1 MTVLRLGQVL
11 VERGLLTAEQVSSIL
26 ERQQQS
32 GQPFGVL
39 AEGMFGIHPDR
50 IEDAWAQQYASLTRR
65 IDPAIEI
72 YEQRATELITRR
84 QAWQF
89 RVLPIRFDGREL
101 MMATTADHL
110 RRALRFATRV
120 LGVPTYFVVASSKD
134 LGEALCKR
142 YPLPGMTPGSVE
154 DEALERLL
162 ATG

>member
-1 MTVLRLGQVL
+1 MAALRLGEVL
-11 VERGLLTAEQVSSIL
+11 VDSKLLTTEQVASIL
-26 ERQQQS
+26 QRQQQT
-32 GQPFGVL
+32 GQPFGML
-39 AEGMFGIHPDR
+39 AEAMFGIHPDR

-65 IDPAIEI
+65 IDPATEV
-72 YEQRATELITRR
+72 YEQRAAELITRR

-101 MMATTADHL
+101 MIATTADHL

-120 LGVPTYFVVASSKD
+120 LGVQTYFVIASSRD

-162 ATG
+162 ALS